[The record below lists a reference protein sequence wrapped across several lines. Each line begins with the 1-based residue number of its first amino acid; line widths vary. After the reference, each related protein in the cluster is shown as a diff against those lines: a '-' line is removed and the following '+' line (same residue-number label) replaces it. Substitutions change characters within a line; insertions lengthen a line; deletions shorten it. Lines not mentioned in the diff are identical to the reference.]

1 MALNISGRMK
11 VKTLQAQFKEE
22 FGLTLRVYDGRSF
35 ADEDA
40 TLASIRK
47 GDTKGGEFSPR
58 KNTKVGNLEDRIMDM
73 FGIKTQIA
81 GSDDSYLCDNDK
93 TLAGALEADKKLML
107 KRENR
112 IDKITINDNEEEM
125 EVLVDDYMFV
135 VADASMDVECVK
147 FIRVAIFIKVIEQD
161 MVRIFH
167 AYVIGYTGSGMQ
179 EGRYYTWEEDDVIVN
194 MSPDGQTWDRIYD
207 ISSDEDID
215 EDVIVGPAEL
225 EIYHDL
231 TNQSKKILTEID
243 DMQFTVKESIYK
255 DMEEDEGLLFLS
267 SELSCD
273 FEDIEPLLSTIGD
286 TDVWPFITRY

>member
-107 KRENR
+107 KRGNR

-147 FIRVAIFIKVIEQD
+147 FIRIAIFIKVIEQD

-194 MSPDGQTWDRIYD
+194 MSPDGQTWDRMYD

-225 EIYHDL
+225 EIYQDL